1 VKLTIFGAN
10 GPTGRA
16 TTRMAL
22 AAGHEVVAATRRPD
36 DFPAFAGALTVAE
49 VDVHDPAR
57 VTAAISGADAVISA
71 LGVPFGRKPV
81 AVYSAGFAS
90 ISAGMREHGVSR
102 FVGVTSSTMDLP
114 PNPANSWFFERVLQ
128 PFVVRVLGR
137 TVYDDMHRM
146 EAAVRTSGL
155 DWTLVRPFG
164 LFDREL
170 VGSYDLS
177 DNHLFGRFT
186 SRADLAD
193 VLLRLATSEEHIGEA
208 VEVLTT
214 SDVPRFVDFFLKEG
228 LSSKS

>member
-1 VKLTIFGAN
+1 MKLAIFGAN

-22 AAGHEVVAATRRPD
+22 DAGHEVVAATRRPA
-36 DFPAFAGALTVAE
+36 DFPRFPGDLRVAE
-49 VDVHDPAR
+49 VDVYDRDR
-57 VTAAISGADAVISA
+57 VADAIAGADAVISA

-81 AVYSAGFAS
+81 RVYSAGFAS
-90 ISAGMREHGVSR
+90 IEAGMSRHGVRR

-146 EAAVRTSGL
+146 EAAVRESGL

-164 LFDREL
+164 LFDRDA
-170 VGSYDLS
+170 VGGYDLS
-177 DNHLFGRFT
+177 AGHLFGRFT

-193 VLLRLATSEEHIGEA
+193 VLLRLATSDRHIGDA